1 MQNGK
6 SIIFLKSFILEKG
19 YCFIFFPYKLYI
31 HQVASKV
38 ENLVIFRGKFSL
50 LRLLGIFRLPFEKF
64 KVQSPK
70 IVVSP
75 FNSSLQVQNEIILK
89 LRIIIFYNIKV
100 FYLLQRT
107 LLSQLSQSFVSHRK
121 SKNERDIYLFIRVV
135 SRWFLTLFQLSK
147 TTPFISL
154 IMWDQIGSA

>member
-38 ENLVIFRGKFSL
+38 ENLAIFRGNFSL

-64 KVQSPK
+64 KVQSP
-70 IVVSP
+70 IVSP
-75 FNSSLQVQNEIILK
+75 FNSSLQVQNEIILN

-100 FYLLQRT
+100 FDLLQRT

-135 SRWFLTLFQLSK
+135 SRWFLTVFQLSK

-154 IMWDQIGSA
+154 IMWDQVGST